1 MAANTESLIT
11 LAEPRSPGAEAYRTL
26 RTNIQFY
33 SLDDPVRTVL
43 VTSASA
49 QEGKSTTISNL
60 AVTFAQAG
68 QQVILVDSDLRRPA
82 LHTYFGVKMS
92 PGLSNVVRDDSDP
105 IAALQ
110 ATSVPGLR
118 LLASGELPPNPSELI
133 GAQRMGR
140 IISDLRQEADIVLF
154 DSPPIVAVTDAAI
167 LSRKVDGVVLVVS
180 IGQTKRDHAV
190 KAREIL
196 ETAKVRVLGAVLNN
210 VKMDSSLHRY
220 YSS

>member
-1 MAANTESLIT
+1 MAASTDSLVT

-33 SLDDPVRTVL
+33 SLDDPVRSVL

-49 QEGKSTTISNL
+49 QEGKSTTIANL

-82 LHTYFGVKMS
+82 LHTHFGVKMS

-133 GAQRMGR
+133 GAQRMER
-140 IISDLRQEADIVLF
+140 IISNLRQEADIVLF

-180 IGQTKRDHAV
+180 IGRTKRDHAV